1 MVGVSLCFQGL
12 PKITYHLN
20 AGIYKRKP
28 NDKDAKLKFTECKK
42 IVQQMAFQVN
52 LDFLNQSYKALNTFG
67 AYPQVTHHNIRSTF
81 STFTF
86 YLYTMYLFI
95 YNV

>member
-1 MVGVSLCFQGL
+1 MTGVSLCFQGL
-12 PKITYHLN
+12 PKINHLN

-52 LDFLNQSYKALNTFG
+52 LDFLNQS
-67 AYPQVTHHNIRSTF
+67 
-81 STFTF
+81 
-86 YLYTMYLFI
+86 
-95 YNV
+95 